1 MVTWRFWPE
10 NTTAQNCH
18 ITLPL
23 RSPPLQGSVWGLETL
38 SATIGFLSLFWWAE
52 DVNLRWASS
61 LFEHRQI
68 WSALSRGLCCRSHQ
82 TLINPWSMF
91 SDDFRSLKVRLPW
104 FHLLRHSM
112 GQSLIRGIS
121 KKKKKKSFPFWVPHC
136 NRLLTRSIM
145 SAVSRCWNVTWWTMI
160 AHEECCVTS
169 LVRSNPVNFKSL
181 GGGRINEAWWQSKSR
196 HLGPMSG

>member
-121 KKKKKKSFPFWVPHC
+121 TKKKIIPFLGSSMQSIINAFYYECRKWV
-136 NRLLTRSIM
+136 L
-145 SAVSRCWNVTWWTMI
+145 
-160 AHEECCVTS
+160 ECDMMDNDR
-169 LVRSNPVNFKSL
+169 VRRMLCHFFS
-181 GGGRINEAWWQSKSR
+181 
-196 HLGPMSG
+196 